1 MVVRLIMSVLCRW
14 LVHSRH
20 GILFF
25 TRGDIVVDFSVIH
38 AIPVNDSFTF
48 GRFVLWCALNL
59 PSDMMRSITTIAS
72 QLKVWS
78 HNVKTSLFLLQRLT
92 HNSPGSRW
100 GFWPAIFEL
109 IDDLHLYSSSPCLLD
124 PDPNHRLGDPDWKFS
139 SIIDIRL
146 LLVPSFWLSAR
157 SDRAYN
163 WSAVSSIF
171 DDGHTSLPRYI
182 YIW

>member
-1 MVVRLIMSVLCRW
+1 MVVQLVVSVLCRW

-109 IDDLHLYSSSPCLLD
+109 HRRFTPVLIKSLSLGSWPEPQTWRSGLEVLEYYWHSFITSTKLLTLSPLGSCL
-124 PDPNHRLGDPDWKFS
+124 
-139 SIIDIRL
+139 
-146 LLVPSFWLSAR
+146 
-157 SDRAYN
+157 
-163 WSAVSSIF
+163 
-171 DDGHTSLPRYI
+171 
-182 YIW
+182 